1 MVSAPSVPQN
11 LLTETWFPAT
21 WEEFLKLANH
31 PSHVQSR
38 FYYNRGYARIEAM
51 PIGSGHSQDNTI
63 LSQVVSLYAMV
74 KNIRLKG
81 FTNGSFR
88 KAGLQ
93 ECQPDLAFYTGEA
106 FTFPPKT
113 SAPVDVNA
121 YGPPAL
127 VIEISASSLNED
139 LGQKRLL
146 YERLGVQEYWVAD
159 VTAIQVTAFAVAEGG
174 SIQIQES
181 KVLAGLRI
189 SVVEEA
195 LRRSQTEDDGAIN
208 RWLLQTFTPMTT
220 QPIGKLL

>member
-1 MVSAPSVPQN
+1 MVSAPSVLQN
-11 LLTETWFPAT
+11 QIAETWFTTT
-21 WEEFLKLANH
+21 WEEFLELTNH
-31 PSHVQSR
+31 PSHAQGR
-38 FYYNRGYARIEAM
+38 FYYDHGYARIEAM

-74 KNIRLKG
+74 KNIRVKG

-113 SAPVDVNA
+113 SAPVDVNV
-121 YGPPAL
+121 YGPPTL

-159 VTAIQVTAFAVAEGG
+159 VTEIQVTAFAVEEGG
-174 SIQIQES
+174 SKQIQES
-181 KVLAGLRI
+181 KVLAGLSI

-195 LRRSQTEDDGAIN
+195 LSRSQTEDDGAIN
-208 RWLLQTFTPMTT
+208 RWLLQTFTPEA
-220 QPIGKLL
+220 

>member
-11 LLTETWFPAT
+11 FLTDTWFPTT
-21 WEEFLKLANH
+21 WEAFLKLADNPNH
-31 PSHVQSR
+31 TQSR
-38 FYYNRGYARIEAM
+38 FYFNHGYARIEVM

-74 KNIRLKG
+74 KNIRIKG

-88 KAGLQ
+88 KPELQ
-93 ECQPDLAFYTGEA
+93 ECQPDLAFYIGDE

-113 SAPVDVNA
+113 SAPVEVNQ

-159 VTAIQVTAFAVAEGG
+159 VTAMQVTAFAVSEGG
-174 SIQIQES
+174 SKQIQTS
-181 KVLAGLRI
+181 NVLAGLSI
-189 SVVEEA
+189 SVIEEA
-195 LRRSQTEDDGAIN
+195 LRRSQTEDDGAIS
-208 RWLLQTFTPMTT
+208 RWLLQTFTPA
-220 QPIGKLL
+220 L